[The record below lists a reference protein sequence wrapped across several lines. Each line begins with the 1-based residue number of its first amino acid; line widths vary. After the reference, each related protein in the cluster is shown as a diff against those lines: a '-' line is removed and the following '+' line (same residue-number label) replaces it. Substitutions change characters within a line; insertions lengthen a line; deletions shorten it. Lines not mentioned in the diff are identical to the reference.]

1 MGGGVYGGRG
11 CRQLKCVRVGRR
23 EQQMTRCSPS
33 TSWKTSVGT
42 EDDRADEERIFRS
55 KNKIIFMFSVSILR
69 SVQFYSYL
77 FSCHIISSVYLFV
90 IWHYHK
96 IRLILDVLTGYW
108 CETWVSFFLDQNIR
122 FKSVSPAHP
131 ADFGAFANTN
141 NLFILRGYNDFL

>member
-1 MGGGVYGGRG
+1 MGGGGVYGGRG

-55 KNKIIFMFSVSILR
+55 KNKIIFMFRVCLYPEERPIL
-69 SVQFYSYL
+69 FL

-96 IRLILDVLTGYW
+96 IRFTLDVLADYW
-108 CETWVSFFLDQNIR
+108 CMMRNMSIFF
-122 FKSVSPAHP
+122 
-131 ADFGAFANTN
+131 FGSEYKIQISLSRASGWFWS
-141 NLFILRGYNDFL
+141 LC

>member
-1 MGGGVYGGRG
+1 MCKSRTKRATDDKMLTFDVLKNFSGYGRWPGGWGAHIPIEKQNHIHVSCQY
-11 CRQLKCVRVGRR
+11 
-23 EQQMTRCSPS
+23 P
-33 TSWKTSVGT
+33 
-42 EDDRADEERIFRS
+42 EERP
-55 KNKIIFMFSVSILR
+55 IL
-69 SVQFYSYL
+69 FL

-96 IRLILDVLTGYW
+96 IRLILDVLAGYW